1 MELAPVSY
9 FIPSYNCAST
19 VIESVQSI
27 IKTNLIEGDE
37 IIMTND
43 FSTDETGSIL
53 ETLGSTYPFIKIIHN
68 KRNRGGA
75 ATRNICIENAQNNLL
90 FCLDSDNLLADN
102 SMKSLREHQVKTK
115 ADITSFQEMRFFSR
129 DKNVYD
135 FTWKFNETTTL
146 SDILADN
153 RNPASSGNYL
163 FTKESWIKAN
173 GYPEFS
179 KALDTWGFGFYQLA
193 TGSKMV
199 ALPGSYY
206 LHRHGTESYYIRDM
220 KSRNMAIATL
230 QIILPYLDKIHP
242 DDIEYILSKEGR
254 YVWIDKL
261 LERPIRTSDNV
272 SGNQIVQITYDNK
285 PPKIKLIKRILR
297 KIDRMIPD

>member
-1 MELAPVSY
+1 MKLPSVSF

-19 VIESVQSI
+19 VRESVQSI
-27 IKTNLIEGDE
+27 IETNYLEGDE

-43 FSTDETGSIL
+43 CSTDNTSEIL
-53 ETLGSTYPFIKIIHN
+53 ESLSSEFTFIRVFQN

-75 ATRNICIENAQNNLL
+75 ATRNICIENAKHDLL
-90 FCLDSDNLLADN
+90 FCLDSDNMLADN
-102 SMKSLREHQVKTK
+102 SMLALRKHQITTK
-115 ADITSFQEMRFFSR
+115 ADVVSFQEMRFFSQSK
-129 DKNVYD
+129 DIYD
-135 FTWKFNETTTL
+135 FTWKFNESTTL
-146 SDILADN
+146 ADMLADN

-163 FTKESWIKAN
+163 FTKESWIKAG

-199 ALPGSYY
+199 ALPDSHY

-220 KSRNMAIATL
+220 NSRNMAIATL

-242 DDIEYILSKEGR
+242 DDIEYILSKDGR
-254 YVWIDKL
+254 YIWIDKL
-261 LERPIRTSDNV
+261 LERPIRTSENI
-272 SGNQIVQITYDNK
+272 SGQQIIQITYDRK
-285 PPKIKLIKRILR
+285 PQKINILKRILR
-297 KIDRMIPD
+297 KLDRMIPN